1 VILQASDA
9 NRAPWLPA
17 QARGAGVIEP
27 CATALGKR
35 VAQST
40 IIHRSSEAQAY
51 NGGVRYG
58 IIADDL
64 AGSCD
69 VAGRLT
75 LLGYRPIVYVSPV
88 SGNRSLSSLPQGAVV
103 IINTRSRDGS
113 LREAVARAQVAARLL
128 ERSGAPVIYQ
138 KMDSTLR
145 GHWAEEMKS
154 IARVIHPEHVFMCPA
169 FPAQGRFVRD
179 GHLRVL
185 PGPYLDFGAFMEVRE
200 GLSLRARTQ
209 RRCGWEALE
218 IPRCVLRRGPR
229 AIRAEVLAGTGT
241 DCVVFDAARDA
252 DLQAMGRAFRKSTAR
267 LLWVG
272 SAGLVPYVI
281 PPLFRP
287 ESAACPRR
295 RAPWLFIQGS
305 QRALSR
311 NQFLLFAQARGVDA
325 IEFSPIRGSKEKEDW
340 CARVIA
346 ALGMGRDVAVLAP
359 EEFDVRVRTA
369 FPRFLNSLLRAVLRH
384 AELGGVFVSGGR
396 TAEAVCD
403 SLRVKALRVIEEVRP
418 GIAASLALD
427 GRCPGL
433 CLVTKAGGFGSPQ
446 EVREILEEY
455 VRARS

>member
-1 VILQASDA
+1 
-9 NRAPWLPA
+9 
-17 QARGAGVIEP
+17 
-27 CATALGKR
+27 
-35 VAQST
+35 
-40 IIHRSSEAQAY
+40 
-51 NGGVRYG
+51 VRYG

-88 SGNRSLSSLPQGAVV
+88 TGTKGLSSLPEEAAVV
-103 IINTRSRDGS
+103 IVNTRSRDGS
-113 LREAVARAQVAARLL
+113 LREAVACVRAAARLL

-145 GHWAEEMKS
+145 GRWAEEMKS
-154 IARVIHPEHVFMCPA
+154 IAQVVRPGHILLCPA
-169 FPAQGRFVRD
+169 FPDQGRFVHD
-179 GHLRVL
+179 GHLRVS

-200 GLSLRARTQ
+200 DLSLRARIQ

-218 IPRCVLRRGPR
+218 VPHRVLRRGSR
-229 AIRAEVLAGTGT
+229 AIRAMVCAGTGA

-252 DLQAMGRAFRKSTAR
+252 DLQAMGRAFRRSQAR
-267 LLWVG
+267 VLWVG

-295 RAPWLFIQGS
+295 RVPWLFIQGS
-305 QRALSR
+305 QRVLSR
-311 NQFLLFAQARGVDA
+311 NQFLLLAQARGVYA
-325 IEFSPIRGSKEKEDW
+325 IEVSPIRGRREKEDW
-340 CARVIA
+340 CARAVA
-346 ALGMGRDVAVLAP
+346 ALGTGRDVAVLAP
-359 EEFDVRVRTA
+359 EESDVRVRTA
-369 FPRFLNSLLRAVLRH
+369 FPRFLNSLLRAVMRH

-433 CLVTKAGGFGSPQ
+433 SLVTKAGGFGSPH

-455 VRARS
+455 VRERS

>member
-1 VILQASDA
+1 M
-9 NRAPWLPA
+9 
-17 QARGAGVIEP
+17 
-27 CATALGKR
+27 
-35 VAQST
+35 
-40 IIHRSSEAQAY
+40 
-51 NGGVRYG
+51 RYG

-75 LLGYRPIVYVSPV
+75 LLGYRPVVYVSPV
-88 SGNRSLSSLPQGAVV
+88 SGNKSLSSLPQGAVV
-103 IINTRSRDGS
+103 IVNTRSRDGS
-113 LREAVARAQVAARLL
+113 LREAVARARAAARLL
-128 ERSGAPVIYQ
+128 GRSGAPVTYQ

-154 IARVIHPEHVFMCPA
+154 IARVVRPEHILLCPA

-179 GHLRVL
+179 GHLRVSS
-185 PGPYLDFGAFMEVRE
+185 GPYPDFSAFFEIRE
-200 GLSLRARTQ
+200 DLSLHARLQ
-209 RRCGWEALE
+209 QRCGWEALAV
-218 IPRCVLRRGPR
+218 PLRVLRRGPG
-229 AIRAEVLAGTGT
+229 AIRAAVRADTGAG
-241 DCVVFDAARDA
+241 CVVFDAARDA
-252 DLQAMGRAFRKSTAR
+252 DLQAMGRAFRKSSAR

-272 SAGLVPYVI
+272 SAGLVPCVI

-287 ESAACPRR
+287 ESAACSRR

-305 QRALSR
+305 QRILSR
-311 NQFLLFAQARGVDA
+311 NQFLLLGQARGIYA
-325 IEFSPIRGSKEKEDW
+325 IEVSPIRGRKEKEDW
-340 CARVIA
+340 CARAVA

-359 EEFDVRVRTA
+359 KEFDVRVRTA
-369 FPRFLNSLLRAVLRH
+369 FPRFLNSLLRAVMRH

-403 SLRVKALRVIEEVRP
+403 SLRVKALRVTEEVRP

-433 CLVTKAGGFGSPQ
+433 CLVTKAGGFGSPH

>member
-1 VILQASDA
+1 V
-9 NRAPWLPA
+9 
-17 QARGAGVIEP
+17 
-27 CATALGKR
+27 GKR
-35 VAQST
+35 AAQST
-40 IIHRSSEAQAY
+40 IIRRSSEVQAY

-64 AGSCD
+64 AGSSD

-75 LLGYRPIVYVSPV
+75 LLGYRPVVYASPV
-88 SGNRSLSSLPQGAVV
+88 GGYKSLSSLPQGAVV
-103 IINTRSRDGS
+103 IVNTRSRDGS
-113 LREAVARAQVAARLL
+113 LREAVARARAAARLL
-128 ERSGAPVIYQ
+128 ERSGAPATYQ

-154 IARVIHPEHVFMCPA
+154 IAQVIRPKHILLCPA
-169 FPAQGRFVRD
+169 FPAQGRFVHD
-179 GHLRVL
+179 GHLRVS
-185 PGPYLDFGAFMEVRE
+185 PGPYLEFGAFMEVRE
-200 GLSLRARTQ
+200 DLSLRARIQ

-218 IPRCVLRRGPR
+218 VPLRVLRRGSG
-229 AIRAEVLAGTGT
+229 AIRAVVRAGTGA

-252 DLQAMGRAFRKSTAR
+252 DLQAMGRAIRRSQAR
-267 LLWVG
+267 VLWVG

-311 NQFLLFAQARGVDA
+311 NQFLLLAQARGVYA
-325 IEFSPIRGSKEKEDW
+325 IEVSPIRGRKEKEDW

-346 ALGMGRDVAVLAP
+346 ALARGRDVAVLAP

-369 FPRFLNSLLRAVLRH
+369 FPRFLNSLLRAVVRD

-403 SLRVKALRVIEEVRP
+403 SLRVKSLRVIEEVCP

-433 CLVTKAGGFGSPQ
+433 CLVTKAGGFGSPH

-455 VRARS
+455 VRERS